1 MEGFQK
7 LVVIES
13 KAILKTFSVKI
24 IKKKTKSMQ
33 IFKYKDRRTS
43 TVFISILHKVV
54 PSSIKQS
61 FVEGLLCARCSLG
74 TIDMAGAYEAPLFV
88 RLTFYRR
95 R

>member
-1 MEGFQK
+1 
-7 LVVIES
+7 
-13 KAILKTFSVKI
+13 
-24 IKKKTKSMQ
+24 MQ